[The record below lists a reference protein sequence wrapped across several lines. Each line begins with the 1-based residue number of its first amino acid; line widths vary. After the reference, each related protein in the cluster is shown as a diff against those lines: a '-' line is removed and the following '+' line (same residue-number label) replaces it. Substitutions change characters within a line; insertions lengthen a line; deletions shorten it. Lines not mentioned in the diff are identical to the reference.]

1 MSSIFLGVFLLA
13 QAAPASEAEVLS
25 RTVTVTVTD
34 EKGAPVSG
42 LAREDVAL
50 VENGVARDVVS
61 FSLDRRPL
69 TVVFLLDTSEAM
81 QPAYRLHVVP
91 AVTAFFAGLP
101 EGTQFALWTLGER
114 PQKRVDFTDDV
125 ARVDQALKRVAPA
138 GGSTLLDGLMEAT
151 KDLSKKEGEHS
162 AVVVVSA
169 TGPEFSSTYRER
181 VVQSALLPDTTFLS
195 VLLEEGSTDNENR
208 TNYDFVLDGLAKK
221 SGGVL
226 ANTLSSMGL
235 DRELKGLL
243 ACLTAQYRLT
253 YATPPELKQRKL
265 EVTVAHPGTKVRIQ
279 SPPPAKKG

>member
-50 VENGVARDVVS
+50 IENGVARDVVS
-61 FSLDRRPL
+61 FALDRRPL

-114 PQKRVDFTDDV
+114 PQKRVDYTDDV

-151 KDLSKKEGEHS
+151 KDLGKKEGEHS

-195 VLLEEGSTDNENR
+195 VLLEEGTTDNQNR

>member
-50 VENGVARDVVS
+50 IENGVARDVVS

-69 TVVFLLDTSEAM
+69 TVVFLLDTSEAI

-114 PQKRVDFTDDV
+114 PQKRVDYTDDK

-138 GGSTLLDGLMEAT
+138 GGSTLLDALVEAT
-151 KDLSKKEGEHS
+151 KDLKKKEGEHS

-181 VVQSALLPDTTFLS
+181 VVESALLPDTTFLS

>member
-69 TVVFLLDTSEAM
+69 TVVFLLDTSEAI

-114 PQKRVDFTDDV
+114 PQKRVDYTDDK

-151 KDLSKKEGEHS
+151 KDLKKKEGEHN

-181 VVQSALLPDTTFLS
+181 VVESALLPDTTFLS
-195 VLLEEGSTDNENR
+195 VLLEEGATDNENR

>member
-50 VENGVARDVVS
+50 IENGVARDVVS
-61 FSLDRRPL
+61 FGLDRRPL

-91 AVTAFFAGLP
+91 AVTAFFSGLP

-114 PQKRVDFTDDV
+114 PQKRVDYTDDV

-195 VLLEEGSTDNENR
+195 VLLEEGTTDNENR